1 MKKLIIAGGSG
12 YLGRT
17 LSTYFQ
23 KQGYAIVVLTR
34 HHRLDQ
40 QGIRYVKWDGKA
52 LGYWVKE
59 LEGATALINLNGK
72 SVDCRYTDANKEL
85 IYDTR
90 IDATHVLGEAIRSLT
105 HPPKVWI
112 NAASATIYRH
122 AEYRDMDEDTG
133 ELGAGFSVDVC
144 KKWEAAF
151 NQADCGGTRKV
162 ILRIAIVLGK
172 HGGALNPLKTLAKLG
187 LGGKQGSGNQY
198 FSWIHE
204 ADFCRIVKFALDN
217 ESIEGI
223 YNASAPNPI
232 PNKVVMKEIRKAA
245 KMPIGLPMP
254 KWLLELGAVMIN
266 TETELILKSRR
277 VVPKRLLAEGF
288 TFQYHQFRDALDD
301 LISITIISPAYPI
314 R

>member
-12 YLGRT
+12 YLGRA
-17 LSTYFQ
+17 LSAYFQ

-40 QGIRYVKWDGKA
+40 QGIRYVKWDGKS
-52 LGYWVKE
+52 LGYWIQE

-72 SVDCRYTDANKEL
+72 SVDCRYTDANKQL

-90 IDATHVLGEAIRSLT
+90 IDATHALGEAIRTLK

-122 AEYRDMDEDTG
+122 AEDRDMDEETG
-133 ELGAGFSVDVC
+133 ELGSGFSVDVC

-151 NQADCGGTRKV
+151 ASKECPDTRKV

-172 HGGALNPLKTLAKLG
+172 HGGALQPLKSLAKLG
-187 LGGKQGSGNQY
+187 IGGKQGNGSQY

-204 ADFCRIVKFALDN
+204 ADFSGIVDHVITNDN
-217 ESIEGI
+217 AEGV
-223 YNASAPNPI
+223 YNVSAPNPI
-232 PNKVVMKEIRKAA
+232 TNKEIMKEIRNAI
-245 KMPIGLPMP
+245 KMPFGLPIP
-254 KWLLELGAVMIN
+254 TWLLTFGAILIK

-277 VVPKRLLAEGF
+277 VVPRRLLSEGYG
-288 TFQYHQFRDALDD
+288 FQFPQIHDALRD
-301 LISITIISPAYPI
+301 I
-314 R
+314 